1 MGDVPVGGDGGE
13 AAVEGMDSTP
23 ATGAQPWRS
32 RHNLRK
38 VHITYKT
45 MLALVTGASSGIGLQ
60 YATQLARDYHTDL
73 LLVSNQEEEQKKV
86 AADLAAQFGVKT
98 IALYAD
104 LSKQDA
110 AEQLL
115 QYCQDNNLVV
125 DILINNAG
133 VFFFNPYCETSMK
146 RIELMLNLHMI
157 TVAKLTRLFGEE
169 MINRQLTA
177 EDQAQ
182 KICGKPRRKGY
193 ILNMSS
199 MSAWMAMP
207 GIQTYNATK
216 AFIYN
221 FSKSLWYEFKPKG
234 VNITVMTP
242 GAVDTALFGLAPH
255 LRRLAVN
262 LTVSIPPEKLVKRA
276 LKKMFRGKKAD
287 MPGVI
292 NHLCT
297 PLLKHTP
304 DWMLFLA
311 MRLIGKYQK

>member
-1 MGDVPVGGDGGE
+1 
-13 AAVEGMDSTP
+13 
-23 ATGAQPWRS
+23 
-32 RHNLRK
+32 
-38 VHITYKT
+38 

-73 LLVSNQEEEQKKV
+73 LLVSNQEEEQKQV
-86 AADLAAQFGVKT
+86 AAELAAQYGVKT
-98 IALYAD
+98 IPLYAD
-104 LSKQDA
+104 LSQQDA
-110 AEQLL
+110 AEQLH
-115 QYCQDNNLVV
+115 QYCKDNHLVV

-146 RIELMLNLHMI
+146 RIELILNLHMI
-157 TVAKLTRLFGEE
+157 TVAKLCRLFGED
-169 MINRQLTA
+169 MVNRQLTT
-177 EDQAQ
+177 EEQSQ
-182 KICGKPRRKGY
+182 KFCGKPRKKGY

-207 GIQTYNATK
+207 GIQSYNATK

-221 FSKSLWYEFKPKG
+221 FSKSLWYELRPKG
-234 VNITVMTP
+234 VNIIVMTP
-242 GAVDTALFGLAPH
+242 GAVDTALFGLAPN

-287 MPGVI
+287 MPGVL
-292 NHLCT
+292 NYLAT

-304 DWMLFLA
+304 DWLVFLV
-311 MRLIGKYQK
+311 MRFIGKYQK

>member
-1 MGDVPVGGDGGE
+1 
-13 AAVEGMDSTP
+13 
-23 ATGAQPWRS
+23 
-32 RHNLRK
+32 
-38 VHITYKT
+38 
-45 MLALVTGASSGIGLQ
+45 MLALITGASSGIGLE
-60 YATQLARDYHTDL
+60 YAKQLARDYHTDL
-73 LLVSNQEEEQKKV
+73 LLVSNQEQEQKQV
-86 AADLAAQFGVKT
+86 AADLASKYGVKA

-110 AEQLL
+110 AEQLH
-115 QYCQDNNLVV
+115 QYCLNNNLVV
-125 DILINNAG
+125 DILVNNAG

-146 RIELMLNLHMI
+146 RIELILNLHMI
-157 TVAKLTRLFGEE
+157 TVAKLCRLFGED
-169 MINRQLTA
+169 MIKRQLT
-177 EDQAQ
+177 EEETTQT
-182 KICGKPRRKGY
+182 ICGKSRKKGY

-207 GIQTYNATK
+207 GIQSYNATK

-221 FSKSLWYEFKPKG
+221 FSKSLWYELKPKG

-304 DWMLFLA
+304 DWLVFLV
-311 MRLIGKYQK
+311 MRFIGKYQK

>member
-1 MGDVPVGGDGGE
+1 
-13 AAVEGMDSTP
+13 
-23 ATGAQPWRS
+23 
-32 RHNLRK
+32 
-38 VHITYKT
+38 

-73 LLVSNQEEEQKKV
+73 LLVSNQEEELKNV
-86 AADLAAQFGVKT
+86 AADLAAQYGVKT
-98 IALYAD
+98 TALYAD

-110 AEQLL
+110 SENLL
-115 QYCQDNNLVV
+115 QYCKDNHLVV

-146 RIELMLNLHMI
+146 RIDLMLNLHMI

-177 EDQAQ
+177 EEQAQ
-182 KICGKPRRKGY
+182 KLCRKPRQKGY

-221 FSKSLWYEFKPKG
+221 FSKSLWYEFRPKG
-234 VNITVMTP
+234 VNITVMAP

-276 LKKMFRGKKAD
+276 LKKLFRGKKAD
-287 MPGVI
+287 TPGFL
-292 NHLCT
+292 NWLAT

-304 DWMLFLA
+304 DWLVFLA
-311 MRLIGKYQK
+311 IKFVGKFQK

>member
-1 MGDVPVGGDGGE
+1 
-13 AAVEGMDSTP
+13 
-23 ATGAQPWRS
+23 
-32 RHNLRK
+32 
-38 VHITYKT
+38 
-45 MLALVTGASSGIGLQ
+45 MLALITGASSGIGLE
-60 YATQLARDYHTDL
+60 YAKQLARDYHTDL
-73 LLVSNQEEEQKKV
+73 LLVSNQEQEQKQV
-86 AADLAAQFGVKT
+86 AADLASKYGVKA

-110 AEQLL
+110 AEQLH
-115 QYCQDNNLVV
+115 QYCIDNNLVV
-125 DILINNAG
+125 DILVNNAG

-146 RIELMLNLHMI
+146 RIELILNLHMI
-157 TVAKLTRLFGEE
+157 TVAKLCRLFGED
-169 MINRQLTA
+169 MINRQLT
-177 EDQAQ
+177 EEETTQT
-182 KICGKPRRKGY
+182 ICGKSRKKGY

-207 GIQTYNATK
+207 GIQSYNATK

-221 FSKSLWYEFKPKG
+221 FSKSLWYELKPKG

-304 DWMLFLA
+304 DWLVFLV
-311 MRLIGKYQK
+311 MRFIGKYQK

>member
-1 MGDVPVGGDGGE
+1 
-13 AAVEGMDSTP
+13 
-23 ATGAQPWRS
+23 
-32 RHNLRK
+32 
-38 VHITYKT
+38 
-45 MLALVTGASSGIGLQ
+45 MLALVTGASSGIGLE
-60 YATQLARDYHTDL
+60 YAKQLARDYHTDL
-73 LLVSNQEEEQKKV
+73 LLVSNQEEEQKQV
-86 AADLAAQFGVKT
+86 AAELAAEFGVKT
-98 IALYAD
+98 IPLYAD

-110 AEQLL
+110 AEQLH
-115 QYCQDNNLVV
+115 QYCQDNKLVV

-133 VFFFNPYCETSMK
+133 IFFFNPYCETAMR

-169 MINRQLTA
+169 MINRQLT
-177 EDQAQ
+177 EEEQTQ
-182 KICGKPRRKGY
+182 KLCRKPRQKGY

-234 VNITVMTP
+234 VNITVMAP

-276 LKKMFRGKKAD
+276 LKKLFRGKKAD
-287 MPGVI
+287 TPGFL
-292 NHLCT
+292 NWLAT

-304 DWMLFLA
+304 DWLVFWAIKLV
-311 MRLIGKYQK
+311 GKFQK

>member
-1 MGDVPVGGDGGE
+1 
-13 AAVEGMDSTP
+13 
-23 ATGAQPWRS
+23 
-32 RHNLRK
+32 
-38 VHITYKT
+38 
-45 MLALVTGASSGIGLQ
+45 MLALITGASSGIGLE
-60 YATQLARDYHTDL
+60 YAKQLARDYHTDL
-73 LLVSNQEEEQKKV
+73 LLVSNQEQEQKQV
-86 AADLAAQFGVKT
+86 AANLASKYGVKA

-110 AEQLL
+110 AEQLH
-115 QYCQDNNLVV
+115 QYCIDNNLVV
-125 DILINNAG
+125 DILVNNAG

-146 RIELMLNLHMI
+146 RIELILNLHMI
-157 TVAKLTRLFGEE
+157 TVAKLCRLFGED
-169 MINRQLTA
+169 MINRQLT
-177 EDQAQ
+177 EEETTQT
-182 KICGKPRRKGY
+182 ICGKSRKKGY

-207 GIQTYNATK
+207 GIQSYNATK

-221 FSKSLWYEFKPKG
+221 FSKSLWYELKPKG

-276 LKKMFRGKKAD
+276 LKKMFRGKKAN

-304 DWMLFLA
+304 DWLIFLV
-311 MRLIGKYQK
+311 MRFIGKYQK

>member
-1 MGDVPVGGDGGE
+1 
-13 AAVEGMDSTP
+13 
-23 ATGAQPWRS
+23 
-32 RHNLRK
+32 
-38 VHITYKT
+38 
-45 MLALVTGASSGIGLQ
+45 MLALITGASSGIGLE
-60 YATQLARDYHTDL
+60 YAQQLARDYHTDL
-73 LLVSNQEEEQKKV
+73 LLVSNQEQEQKQV
-86 AADLAAQFGVKT
+86 AADLASKYGVKA

-110 AEQLL
+110 AEQLH
-115 QYCQDNNLVV
+115 QYCLNNNLVV
-125 DILINNAG
+125 DILVNNAG

-146 RIELMLNLHMI
+146 RIELILNLHMI
-157 TVAKLTRLFGEE
+157 TVAKLCRLFGED
-169 MINRQLTA
+169 MINRQLT
-177 EDQAQ
+177 EEETTQT
-182 KICGKPRRKGY
+182 ICGKSRKKGY

-207 GIQTYNATK
+207 GIQSYNATK

-221 FSKSLWYEFKPKG
+221 FSKSLWYELKPKG

-262 LTVSIPPEKLVKRA
+262 LMVSIPPEKLVKRA

-304 DWMLFLA
+304 DWLVFLV
-311 MRLIGKYQK
+311 MRFIGKYQK

>member
-1 MGDVPVGGDGGE
+1 
-13 AAVEGMDSTP
+13 
-23 ATGAQPWRS
+23 
-32 RHNLRK
+32 
-38 VHITYKT
+38 
-45 MLALVTGASSGIGLQ
+45 MLALVTGASSGIGLE
-60 YATQLARDYHTDL
+60 YAKQLARDYHTDL
-73 LLVSNQEEEQKKV
+73 LLVSNQEQEQKQV
-86 AADLAAQFGVKT
+86 AADLASKYGVKA

-110 AEQLL
+110 AEQLH
-115 QYCQDNNLVV
+115 QYCLNNNLVV
-125 DILINNAG
+125 DILVNNAG
-133 VFFFNPYCETSMK
+133 VFFFNPECETSMK
-146 RIELMLNLHMI
+146 RIELILNLHMI
-157 TVAKLTRLFGEE
+157 TVAKLCRLFGED
-169 MINRQLTA
+169 MINRQLT
-177 EDQAQ
+177 EEETTQT
-182 KICGKPRRKGY
+182 ICGKSRKKGY

-207 GIQTYNATK
+207 GIQSYNATK

-221 FSKSLWYEFKPKG
+221 FSKSLWYELKPKG

-297 PLLKHTP
+297 PLHKHTP
-304 DWMLFLA
+304 DWLVFLV
-311 MRLIGKYQK
+311 MRFIGKYQK

>member
-1 MGDVPVGGDGGE
+1 
-13 AAVEGMDSTP
+13 
-23 ATGAQPWRS
+23 
-32 RHNLRK
+32 
-38 VHITYKT
+38 
-45 MLALVTGASSGIGLQ
+45 MLALITGASSGIGLE
-60 YATQLARDYHTDL
+60 YAKQLARDYHTDL
-73 LLVSNQEEEQKKV
+73 LLVSNQEQEQKQV
-86 AADLAAQFGVKT
+86 AADLASKYGVKA

-110 AEQLL
+110 AEQLH
-115 QYCQDNNLVV
+115 QYCLNNNLVV
-125 DILINNAG
+125 DILVNNAG

-146 RIELMLNLHMI
+146 RIELILNLHMI
-157 TVAKLTRLFGEE
+157 TVAKLCRLFGED
-169 MINRQLTA
+169 MINRQLTDV
-177 EDQAQ
+177 EMAQ
-182 KICGKPRRKGY
+182 TICGKSRKKGY

-207 GIQTYNATK
+207 GIQSYNATK

-221 FSKSLWYEFKPKG
+221 FSKSLWYELKPKG

-304 DWMLFLA
+304 DWLVFLV
-311 MRLIGKYQK
+311 MRFIGKYQK

>member
-1 MGDVPVGGDGGE
+1 
-13 AAVEGMDSTP
+13 
-23 ATGAQPWRS
+23 
-32 RHNLRK
+32 
-38 VHITYKT
+38 
-45 MLALVTGASSGIGLQ
+45 MLSLVTGASSGIGLQ

-73 LLVSNQEEEQKKV
+73 LLVSNQEEELCKV
-86 AADLAAQFGVKT
+86 AEALETQYKVKA
-98 IALYAD
+98 IPHYAD

-110 AEQLL
+110 AEELYN
-115 QYCQDNNLVV
+115 YCHANNLVV
-125 DILINNAG
+125 DILINDAG
-133 VFFFNPYCETSMK
+133 VFFFNPYCETSMR
-146 RIELMLNLHMI
+146 RIELMLNLHMT
-157 TVAKLTRLFGEE
+157 TVAKMCRLFGEDMLKRE
-169 MINRQLTA
+169 LTA
-177 EDQAQ
+177 EEQSQ
-182 KICGKPRRKGY
+182 TICGKPRKKGY

-221 FSKSLWYEFKPKG
+221 FSKSLWYELRPKG

-242 GAVDTALFGLAPH
+242 GAVDTALFGLAPN
-255 LRRLAVN
+255 LRKLAVN

-276 LKKMFRGKKAD
+276 LRSMFRGRKAD

-304 DWMLFLA
+304 DWLIFFA
-311 MRLIGKYQK
+311 MKHIGKYQK

>member
-1 MGDVPVGGDGGE
+1 
-13 AAVEGMDSTP
+13 
-23 ATGAQPWRS
+23 
-32 RHNLRK
+32 
-38 VHITYKT
+38 
-45 MLALVTGASSGIGLQ
+45 MLSLVTGASSGIGLE
-60 YATQLARDYHTDL
+60 YAKQLARDYHTDL
-73 LLVSNQEEEQKKV
+73 LLVSNQQEELNQV
-86 AADLAAQFGVKT
+86 ATDLATQYGVKT
-98 IALYAD
+98 IPLYAD

-110 AEQLL
+110 AEQLH
-115 QYCQDNNLVV
+115 QYCLDNNLVV

-133 VFFFNPYCETSMK
+133 VFFFNPYCETAMR

-157 TVAKLTRLFGEE
+157 TVAKLCRLFGEE
-169 MINRQLTA
+169 MIQRELTA
-177 EDQAQ
+177 EQAAQ
-182 KICGKPRRKGY
+182 KICRKPSQKGY

-221 FSKSLWYEFKPKG
+221 FSKSLWYELKPKG

-276 LKKMFRGKKAD
+276 LRKMFRGKKAD
-287 MPGVI
+287 TPGFL
-292 NHLCT
+292 NWLAT

-304 DWMLFLA
+304 DWLVFLA
-311 MRLIGKYQK
+311 IKFVGKFQK

>member
-1 MGDVPVGGDGGE
+1 
-13 AAVEGMDSTP
+13 
-23 ATGAQPWRS
+23 
-32 RHNLRK
+32 
-38 VHITYKT
+38 
-45 MLALVTGASSGIGLQ
+45 MLALITGASSGIGLE
-60 YATQLARDYHTDL
+60 YAKQLARDYHTDL
-73 LLVSNQEEEQKKV
+73 LLVSNQEQEQKQV
-86 AADLAAQFGVKT
+86 ASDLAANYGVKAT
-98 IALYAD
+98 ALYAD

-110 AEQLL
+110 AEQLH
-115 QYCQDNNLVV
+115 QYCIDNNLVV
-125 DILINNAG
+125 DILVNNAG

-146 RIELMLNLHMI
+146 RIELILNLHMI
-157 TVAKLTRLFGEE
+157 TVAKLCRLFGED
-169 MINRQLTA
+169 MINRQLT
-177 EDQAQ
+177 EEETTQT
-182 KICGKPRRKGY
+182 ICGKSRKKGY

-207 GIQTYNATK
+207 GIQSYNATK

-221 FSKSLWYEFKPKG
+221 FSKSLWYELKPKG

-304 DWMLFLA
+304 DWLVFLV
-311 MRLIGKYQK
+311 MRFIGKYQK

>member
-1 MGDVPVGGDGGE
+1 
-13 AAVEGMDSTP
+13 
-23 ATGAQPWRS
+23 
-32 RHNLRK
+32 
-38 VHITYKT
+38 
-45 MLALVTGASSGIGLQ
+45 MLALVTGASSGIGLE
-60 YATQLARDYHTDL
+60 YAKQLARDYHTDL
-73 LLVSNQEEEQKKV
+73 LLVSNQKEEQERV
-86 AADLAAQFGVKT
+86 ADELAAQYGVKT

-104 LSKQDA
+104 LSQQNA
-110 AEQLL
+110 AEELY
-115 QYCQDNNLVV
+115 QYCVDNQLVV
-125 DILINNAG
+125 DILVNNAG
-133 VFFFNPYCETSMK
+133 VFFFNPYCETSMR

-157 TVAKLTRLFGEE
+157 TVAKLTRLF
-169 MINRQLTA
+169 
-177 EDQAQ
+177 EDQVLNCVLQ
-182 KICGKPRRKGY
+182 KICRKNRKKGY

-221 FSKSLWYEFKPKG
+221 FSKSIWYELYPKG

-242 GAVDTALFGLAPH
+242 GAVDTALFGLAPN
-255 LRRLAVN
+255 LRKLAVA

-276 LKKMFRGKKAD
+276 LRKMFRGKKAD

-304 DWMLFLA
+304 DWLVMMA
-311 MRLIGKYQK
+311 IRLIGKYQK